1 MRKILAAIML
11 MTTFT
16 VWAGDYEDG
25 MAAYDR
31 KDYTTAVEKFMTAAE
46 QGDADAQVYLG
57 HMFADGLGVAQNYA
71 KAVRWY
77 KLAADQG
84 YAFAQYNLGV
94 MYSDGQGVAQDY
106 VQAVRWYKL
115 AAEQGLDRAQHNL
128 GVMYASGNG
137 AAQNYIQAHVWF
149 NLAAAQ
155 GDKEAVEG
163 RDRVAKQMTPQQ
175 ITQAQ
180 KLATECLARNYKG
193 CD

>member
-25 MAAYDR
+25 MAAFER
-31 KDYTTAVEKFMTAAE
+31 KDYTTAVEKFTTAAK
-46 QGDADAQVYLG
+46 QGDAFAQTFLG
-57 HMFADGLGVAQNYA
+57 TMYNTGEGVAQDYA
-71 KAVRWY
+71 QAVRWY

-84 YAFAQYNLGV
+84 DAFAQILLGL
-94 MYSDGQGVAQDY
+94 MYADGNGIAQDYEQAVFWYRASAEKGDRLALLLLGFVYDKGQGVP
-106 VQAVRWYKL
+106 
-115 AAEQGLDRAQHNL
+115 
-128 GVMYASGNG
+128 
-137 AAQNYIQAHVWF
+137 QNYIQAHVWF

-155 GDKEAVEG
+155 GYKLAVEG

-180 KLATECLARNYKG
+180 KLATECLARNYKD